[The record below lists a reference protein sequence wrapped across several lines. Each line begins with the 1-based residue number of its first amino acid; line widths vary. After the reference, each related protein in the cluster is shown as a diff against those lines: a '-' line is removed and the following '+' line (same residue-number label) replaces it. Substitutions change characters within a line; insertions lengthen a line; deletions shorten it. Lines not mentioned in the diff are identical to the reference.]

1 MDTQINT
8 EGILTFKALTMTR
21 GVFEQIDKI
30 THCRDLAYIGYVI
43 DPKSLGSEWF
53 ISKHDGKLY
62 RTRRDFMLD
71 NFVAQGR
78 KDITYANFGEAIEAM
93 KKSLPQIFLK

>member
-1 MDTQINT
+1 MKVNI
-8 EGILTFKALTMTR
+8 EGILSFKALTMTR
-21 GVFEQIDKI
+21 GMFEQIDKI

-43 DPKSLGSEWF
+43 DAKSLASEWF
-53 ISKHDGKLY
+53 ISKYEGKLY
-62 RTRRDFMLD
+62 RTRRDYMLD

-78 KDITYANFGEAIEAM
+78 KDITYANFGEAIESM